1 MVLTLL
7 PLLAALQLFL
17 QPVFPQGVP
26 AAPSLSVQPPKQ
38 EYLAGDTINFRCTAP
53 SSVNGIQGFHY
64 YHTKESTSLTSPL
77 RTHTHQKNL
86 TGPEDGGPYQCSYWT
101 DQSTSNKSNAI
112 YIKMKGSPPWP
123 ALRMNPPSRVVSEGL
138 PMSFTCTAPRSAGE
152 QRFHFYKDGE
162 EIIPRDV
169 GPEVKITVTKNDS
182 VRLSISQASPKN
194 AGEFTCAYEENVNG
208 KWFLS
213 IMSLAMNVTVTA
225 RGHSWA
231 RQLVVGGSFFA
242 INGLIFLISHLCM
255 KSEASKQARTRDV
268 NQYQPSIY
276 STPDYSSHSA

>member
-112 YIKMKGSPPWP
+112 YIKMK
-123 ALRMNPPSRVVSEGL
+123 
-138 PMSFTCTAPRSAGE
+138 
-152 QRFHFYKDGE
+152 
-162 EIIPRDV
+162 
-169 GPEVKITVTKNDS
+169 
-182 VRLSISQASPKN
+182 
-194 AGEFTCAYEENVNG
+194 
-208 KWFLS
+208 
-213 IMSLAMNVTVTA
+213 A